1 MAVPD
6 ADSIAGVADRLAL
19 WGKRAPKGLARVE
32 FDSDFSRQKAEARVR
47 DACAAAN
54 IPFHA
59 ISLPQSAPAHE
70 VVSYLM
76 DTFAALPPGV
86 VSLSGWA
93 TAFPPDLPLLDSL
106 RVLNYNREN
115 LAQYPLRQIWWM
127 TREFTDAVIRNIP
140 DLASWFIVRLAL
152 KENIAA
158 PRDETSA
165 PTIPLASP
173 EQQDAARSRSAA
185 LHERFQN
192 ALNGEIN
199 LPDIS
204 ALGNAAVK
212 ELREVGLGKEAEILS
227 VQVLNTLVDLPAH
240 HDYLSGTLTLRD
252 KEQVR
257 LLQNLVDLYNDQR
270 MYRKA
275 EAALEKAL
283 VLTEKMA
290 GPESE
295 EVAVLLNDLAFFYR
309 EENRYAEAEPLFNR
323 SLAIIENALGS
334 EHLKTATALA
344 NLAELY
350 LNQARYAE
358 VEPLLKRSL
367 AIREKALGREHYDTA
382 LGFNNLAALYL
393 KQSRYAETEPLLV
406 RSLAIR
412 EKTLGREHYATAGS
426 LNNLAEFY
434 SFQGRFMT
442 AEPLFKRSL
451 AIMQKSLGHSHPHTI
466 TVMENYAD
474 LLQELGRN
482 GEAWMMQGEVDRLK
496 AELAKKNA
504 AS

>member
-6 ADSIAGVADRLAL
+6 AESIAGVADRLAL

-32 FDSDFSRQKAEARVR
+32 FDSNFSRQKAEARVR
-47 DACAAAN
+47 DTCAAAN

-59 ISLPQSAPAHE
+59 ISLPQSAPANE

-93 TAFPPDLPLLDSL
+93 TAFPPDIPLLDSL

-152 KENIAA
+152 KENIAP
-158 PRDETSA
+158 PREETSA
-165 PTIPLASP
+165 STLPLASL
-173 EQQDAARSRSAA
+173 EQQDAARSRSAV
-185 LHERFQN
+185 LYERFQN
-192 ALNGEIN
+192 ALDGEIDLPN
-199 LPDIS
+199 LS
-204 ALGNAAVK
+204 SLGNSAVK
-212 ELREVGLGKEAEILS
+212 ELRDVGLGKEAETLS
-227 VQVLNTLVDLPAH
+227 VLVLNTLVHLPAYQN
-240 HDYLSGTLTLRD
+240 YLSGSLTLRD

-257 LLQNLVDLYNDQR
+257 FLRNIIDLYHDQR

-275 EAALEKAL
+275 KEALEKSLA
-283 VLTEKMA
+283 LTEKMA

-295 EVAVLLNDLAFFYR
+295 EVAILLNDLAFFYR
-309 EENRYAEAEPLFNR
+309 EENRYAEAEPLFKR
-323 SLAIIENALGS
+323 SLAIIENALGP
-334 EHLKTATALA
+334 EHLETATSLA

-350 LNQARYAE
+350 QNQARYAE

-367 AIREKALGREHYDTA
+367 AIREKALGRDHQSTA
-382 LGFNNLAALYL
+382 DSLNSLAALYM
-393 KQSRYAETEPLLV
+393 KQGRYAETEPLLV

-412 EKTLGREHYATAGS
+412 EKILGREHYDTAGS
-426 LNNLAEFY
+426 LNNLAGLY
-434 SFQGRFMT
+434 GDQGRYVT

-451 AIMQKSLGHSHPHTI
+451 AIMQKSLGHSHPDTI
-466 TVMENYAD
+466 RVMENYAK
-474 LLQELGRN
+474 LLQDLGNKGR
-482 GEAWMMQGEVDRLK
+482 AWMMRGEADRLK
-496 AELAKKNA
+496 AQLAKKNA